1 MTLQAQSI
9 MDELNRAPTGPVTLI
24 ILCLLIGWMAAR
36 FWPRKVAEMPDV
48 ATLVDA
54 LEDKLTPRLDDLR
67 ERVGKIHVTLY
78 GNGGKGELSRIDE
91 EMKRLRD
98 GRHDF
103 VAEIN
108 EKWAKAQIEIQRD
121 ITAIILRLDN
131 LERRKRNE

>member
-1 MTLQAQSI
+1 MTLLAQSI

-24 ILCLLIGWMAAR
+24 ILCLLIGWVAAR

-54 LEDKLTPRLDDLR
+54 LEDKLTPRLDELR

-78 GNGGKGELSRIDE
+78 GNGGKGELQRINDE
-91 EMKRLRD
+91 MMRLRD

-103 VAEIN
+103 VTEITQAT
-108 EKWAKAQIEIQRD
+108 AKFHIDIQRELN
-121 ITAIILRLDN
+121 AINLRLEN